1 MRNEQGGHPRLT
13 QPQAH
18 PITRHARLGDLKK
31 SLADAVAVTD
41 ADLLVAHPV
50 HGEVLAEV
58 SRFEVVAPEFSCPV
72 TVGINLVHQH
82 RALFATVS
90 GEIALPVPV
99 NVESSNHPRPCYRRL
114 PYTGED
120 RSAAPFHI
128 ARKTDIHRGHG
139 RQSPHL
145 ARCAA
150 LLWVL
155 LPWSVKHPIA
165 AAREDISTIADIYE
179 RPTRSVTGRADQAAA
194 LTRAGGDTVYRSI
207 LNRATPYPTEGI

>member
-13 QPQAH
+13 QPQAY

-58 SRFEVVAPEFSCPV
+58 SRLEVVAPEFLCPV

-90 GEIALPVPV
+90 GEIALTVPV
-99 NVESSNHPRPCYRRL
+99 NVESSNHPRPHHRRL
-114 PYTGED
+114 PHAGED
-120 RSAAPFHI
+120 RSAVPFHI
-128 ARKTDIHRGHG
+128 ARKTDINRGQG
-139 RQSPHL
+139 RQSS
-145 ARCAA
+145 R
-150 LLWVL
+150 
-155 LPWSVKHPIA
+155 
-165 AAREDISTIADIYE
+165 
-179 RPTRSVTGRADQAAA
+179 
-194 LTRAGGDTVYRSI
+194 LTR
-207 LNRATPYPTEGI
+207 